1 MMLLIRIG
9 TLDYIAPEIL
19 DCPEKQHPG
28 ENKNFTPGD
37 RWYDNKVDVWSC
49 GIMAYDLLTGKAP
62 FTGVR
67 TGDVAVQS
75 ESRPRLIEPEQHVQ
89 SFELCV
95 ALLRSL
101 LEANMPY
108 SRQTEVLP
116 N

>member
-67 TGDVAVQS
+67 TGDVAVPVRIKTS
-75 ESRPRLIEPEQHVQ
+75 SNRTRTMCAIIRAVCRTIEVPPRGQHAI
-89 SFELCV
+89 F
-95 ALLRSL
+95 
-101 LEANMPY
+101 
-108 SRQTEVLP
+108 TP